1 MKLLRRSI
9 IFRGSP
15 YRKEAHRMLNQVRS
29 IFQTAVAD
37 RSGSASPG
45 VIEHIAVVGNALP
58 RRCGLATFTSHVVDA
73 LRERFPQLIVDH
85 YAMDDGSGVAYP
97 DDIRTIVADDLASYR
112 LTAGL
117 IEASGAQAI
126 WLQHEFGIFG
136 GPAGEHVL
144 RLLERS
150 TLPVIANLHTVLEK
164 PSAAERGVFDR
175 LLARCT
181 HLIVM
186 AERGKTILQQVYG
199 VAAERISV
207 IPHGVPD
214 RAYVEPERAKRR
226 FAVAGR
232 KVVMT
237 FGLLAPD
244 KGIGFMIDAMPAI
257 VERHP
262 EVLYVVIG
270 ATHPNLIREQGE
282 ALRESLMTRAE
293 ELGVA
298 SNVRFIGDFLDQEEL
313 LDWLEASDVYVT
325 PYLNMAQITS
335 GTLSYAIGLGKPV
348 VSTPYLHAAEL
359 LAQDHGMLVPPHDA
373 QALAGAVLGLL
384 DDDEARE
391 ALAHR
396 AYALGRDLLWPR
408 AVERAIGLME
418 DANKARPY
426 IGRFNTR
433 RPLRPSLEAVRRMT
447 DGTGMLQ
454 HGVHSVPDR
463 NHGYCIDDNARAL
476 ILMCRLGGEMETA
489 TASLASTYA
498 AFIHHAWNAERGRF
512 RNFMDYD
519 RSWCETEG
527 SEDSNGRTLW
537 ALGCAAAQ
545 AKDAGIR
552 SWAAEMFDRAAPLA
566 NALISPRASAFAA
579 LGAVHRLEERS
590 DHPVARA
597 MLEQSV
603 DTLKRL
609 LVASRRPDWA
619 WFETVLAYDNARLP
633 EALLRAGQLLGDREA
648 IGIGLETLQWIA
660 DVQTNP
666 AGAFRP
672 VGTDSFQRPYAA
684 PLPFDQQPLEA
695 QAMIDACSAA
705 MAVTDDPQWLD
716 QAWRAYGWFLGDN
729 DLGLPLADGA
739 DGGCHDGLMP
749 HGVNRNQGAESILAL
764 QLANAS
770 MRSLGEKRDNRPAR
784 TAA

>member
-1 MKLLRRSI
+1 
-9 IFRGSP
+9 
-15 YRKEAHRMLNQVRS
+15 MLNQVRS
-29 IFQTAVAD
+29 IFQTAIAD
-37 RSGSASPG
+37 RGDRTSRGK
-45 VIEHIAVVGNALP
+45 IEHIAVIGNALP

-73 LRERFPQLIVDH
+73 LQARFPQLIVDH

-97 DDIRTIVADDLASYR
+97 DNVRTIAAGDPTAYR

-136 GPAGEHVL
+136 GAAGEHVM
-144 RLLERS
+144 RLLDRS
-150 TLPVIANLHTVLEK
+150 TLPVIANLHTVLER
-164 PSAAERGVFDR
+164 PSDAERRLFDR

-181 HLIVM
+181 HVIVM
-186 AERGKTILQQVYG
+186 AERGKAILQRVYG
-199 VAAERISV
+199 LAPDRISV
-207 IPHGVPD
+207 VPHGVPD
-214 RAYVEPERAKRR
+214 RAYVEPDRAKTR
-226 FAVAGR
+226 FGLAGR
-232 KVVMT
+232 KVVMS
-237 FGLLAPD
+237 FGLLAAD
-244 KGIGFMIDAMPAI
+244 KGIGFMIDAMPA
-257 VERHP
+257 VARRHP
-262 EVLYVVIG
+262 DVLYLVIG

-282 ALRESLMTRAE
+282 ALRDSLIARAAD
-293 ELGVA
+293 LGVA
-298 SNVRFIGDFLDQEEL
+298 GNVRFIGEFLEQEDL
-313 LDWLEASDVYVT
+313 LDWLEAADVYVT

-359 LAQDHGMLVPPHDA
+359 LADDHGVLVPPRDA
-373 QALAGAVLGLL
+373 QALATAVLDLL
-384 DDDEARE
+384 DDGDARD

-408 AVERAIGLME
+408 AVERAVGLIE
-418 DANKARPY
+418 SANEARPY
-426 IGRFNTR
+426 VGRFTSR
-433 RPLRPSLEAVRRMT
+433 RPLRPSLEAVKRMT

-476 ILMCRLGGEMETA
+476 ILMCRLGPEMEAA
-489 TASLASTYA
+489 TGPLASTYA
-498 AFIHHAWNAERGRF
+498 AFINHGWNPDRGRF
-512 RNFMDYD
+512 RNFMNYD

-537 ALGCAAAQ
+537 ALGCAAAH
-545 AKDAGIR
+545 ASDAGIR
-552 SWAAEMFDRAAPLA
+552 GWAAEMFDRAAPLA
-566 NALISPRASAFAA
+566 DALISPRASAFAA
-579 LGAVHRLEERS
+579 LGAAHRLEQCP
-590 DHPVARA
+590 DHAIARA
-597 MLEQSV
+597 MLEQSI
-603 DTLKRL
+603 DMLKRL

-633 EALLRAGQLLGDREA
+633 EALLRAGRLLNDREA
-648 IGIGLETLQWIA
+648 IEVGLETLTWIA
-660 DVQTNP
+660 DIQTNP

-672 VGTDSFQRPYAA
+672 IGTDSFQRPYAA

-695 QAMIDACSAA
+695 QAMIDACTAA
-705 MAVTDDPQWLD
+705 MAVGDDPTWLD

-729 DLGLPLADGA
+729 DLGLPLAEGT

-770 MRSLGEKRDNRPAR
+770 MRSLGEKQDNRPAR

>member
-1 MKLLRRSI
+1 
-9 IFRGSP
+9 
-15 YRKEAHRMLNQVRS
+15 MLEQVRS
-29 IFQTAVAD
+29 IFQ
-37 RSGSASPG
+37 SAATERGDKTLRRP
-45 VIEHIAVVGNALP
+45 IEHIAVVGNALP
-58 RRCGLATFTSHVVDA
+58 RRCGLATFTSHVIEA

-85 YAMDDGSGVAYP
+85 YAMDDGSGVAY
-97 DDIRTIVADDLASYR
+97 DSDIHRIAADDPAAYR
-112 LTAGL
+112 LAAGL

-136 GPAGEHVL
+136 GPAGEHIM

-164 PSAAERGVFDR
+164 PTAEERKLFDS

-186 AERGKTILQQVYG
+186 AERGKSILERVYG
-199 VAAERISV
+199 VSPDRVSV

-214 RAYVEPERAKRR
+214 RAYVSPDRAKKR
-226 FAVAGR
+226 FGLTGR
-232 KVVMT
+232 KVIMT

-262 EVLYVVIG
+262 DVLYVVIG

-282 ALRESLMTRAE
+282 ALRDALTARAGD
-293 ELGVA
+293 LGVGD
-298 SNVRFIGDFLDQEEL
+298 NIRFIGEFLEQEDL
-313 LDWLEASDVYVT
+313 LDWLEAADVYVT

-359 LAQDHGMLVPPHDA
+359 LANEHGVIVPPRDA
-373 QALAGAVLGLL
+373 GALAEAVLALL
-384 DDDEARE
+384 NDNDARE

-408 AVERAIGLME
+408 AVERAIDLMQA
-418 DANKARPY
+418 ANGARPY
-426 IGRFNTR
+426 VGRFTSR
-433 RPLRPSLEAVRRMT
+433 RPLRPSLEAVKRMT

-454 HGVHSVPDR
+454 HGVHTVPDR

-476 ILMCRLGGEMETA
+476 ILMCRLGSEMESITGP
-489 TASLASTYA
+489 LASTYA
-498 AFIHHAWNAERGRF
+498 AFINHAWNEERGRF
-512 RNFMDYD
+512 RNFMNYD

-537 ALGCAAAQ
+537 ALGCAAEKAS
-545 AKDAGIR
+545 DAGIR
-552 SWAAEMFDRAAPLA
+552 GWAAEMFDRAAPLA
-566 NALISPRASAFAA
+566 DALISPRASAFAA
-579 LGAVHRLEERS
+579 LGAAHMIEANSRHGAARHILER
-590 DHPVARA
+590 
-597 MLEQSV
+597 SV

-633 EALLRAGQLLGDREA
+633 EALLRAGRLLVDREA
-648 IGIGLETLQWIA
+648 IDVGLETLQWIA
-660 DVQTNP
+660 DIQTNGM
-666 AGAFRP
+666 GAFRP
-672 VGTDSFQRPYAA
+672 VGTDSFQRPYAP

-695 QAMIDACSAA
+695 QAMIDACTAA
-705 MAVTDDPQWLD
+705 MAVSEDATWVDE
-716 QAWRAYGWFLGDN
+716 AWRAYGWFIGDN
-729 DLGLPLADGA
+729 DLGLAVADGM

-770 MRSLGEKRDNRPAR
+770 MRSLGEKRDSRPAR